1 MKSSAQSNKSYLA
14 ELILSFLAAAICIA
28 AGLVVA
34 SWQPGDFWP
43 LPGAYMIEVA
53 AVSLIGLLSRAR
65 DTSPSNVDWGA
76 VTWAASGVLLAFVIL
91 GGFSIGPFLAPAM
104 LALALAG
111 LLGDLRQGRG
121 PLPHAG
127 LMLVAA
133 LLQSALMFVV
143 IGLFRNV

>member
-1 MKSSAQSNKSYLA
+1 MKSSAQLNKSYLA

-34 SWQPGDFWP
+34 AWQPGDYWP

-53 AVSLIGLLSRAR
+53 VVGLLGLLSRAR
-65 DTSPSNVDWGA
+65 DTGPSRMDWGA

-111 LLGDLRQGRG
+111 LLGDLRRGRG

-127 LMLVAA
+127 LMLLAA
-133 LLQSALMFVV
+133 LLQSALMLAV
-143 IGLFRNV
+143 IGLLRNI